1 MSTLRQAMQAVDDDP
16 PESYERV
23 AQEAIGRALTIEN
36 KFEGAAEASLTE
48 AKQREDE
55 RQARE
60 DELASLAMEI
70 VMRARQRIGRTKWST
85 TEGVVK
91 RRIME
96 ALRCLAPDD

>member
-1 MSTLRQAMQAVDDDP
+1 MSRADEQEEQENRIAQTWGPEAVGRELAPIEEPDP
-16 PESYERV
+16 
-23 AQEAIGRALTIEN
+23 AIGR
-36 KFEGAAEASLTE
+36 EA
-48 AKQREDE
+48 E

-70 VMRARQRIGRTKWST
+70 VMRARQRVGRTKWST

-91 RRIME
+91 RKIVE